1 MCDSGEGRTD
11 RWTST
16 QSFGTVPTPNP
27 HNPPGVPGESLSLLE
42 VTSSP
47 DALDLGDE
55 TDETDILN
63 FFDLAE
69 MHPEVIGS
77 EASTACGGALPA
89 TRSDSF
95 SRLMQEIQQPPLGLM
110 QEEIQQPPAPV
121 EQDDADAGLASS
133 AMEIHGEFAVTAP
146 PKGKPLYAAPAD
158 AAERAIQK
166 LFPEWTLRLQRN
178 EFNKWKKQ
186 HRVRKLTP
194 AENEVL
200 KKLRRTML
208 ARVYADRARHRRAA
222 KHGAA
227 ASQVGALKEENRRL
241 RHRLAVL
248 EAEAAGR

>member
-1 MCDSGEGRTD
+1 MMMNVCDGLD
-11 RWTST
+11 PKAM
-16 QSFGTVPTPNP
+16 FCIVPT
-27 HNPPGVPGESLSLLE
+27 PPGVPGELPSLLE
-42 VTSSP
+42 VLSSP
-47 DALDLGDE
+47 DDLGDE
-55 TDETDILN
+55 TDETDIPN

-77 EASTACGGALPA
+77 EPSTPCGGALPA

-95 SRLMQEIQQPPLGLM
+95 SRLMQEIQQPPLGQM
-110 QEEIQQPPAPV
+110 QEEIQQPPA
-121 EQDDADAGLASS
+121 S

-146 PKGKPLYAAPAD
+146 PKGKPLYTAPVD
-158 AAERAIQK
+158 AAERVIQK
-166 LFPEWTLRLQRN
+166 LFPEWTLRLERN

-194 AENEVL
+194 VENDVL

-248 EAEAAGR
+248 EAEAADR